1 MIGRIRE
8 ETKMNEE
15 IIRVLQIC
23 LNSLTTYGQHP
34 IIESQV
40 KQLIQKLQNDNIIP
54 VENLVRRGVSPA
66 DAACGNFN
74 KTIQGDHDGINT

>member
-1 MIGRIRE
+1 
-8 ETKMNEE
+8 MNEE

-54 VENLVRRGVSPA
+54 AENLVINFLAGGV
-66 DAACGNFN
+66 
-74 KTIQGDHDGINT
+74 K